1 MSAERPVLIV
11 DDDDAL
17 RETLVKQLAID
28 GEFAA
33 AEAAT
38 LEQAAEMLFAKDAR
52 FDAVILDISL
62 PDGDGRDL
70 CAKLRKQGQ
79 KMPIIM
85 LTGLGEESD
94 EVRGLNVGAN
104 DYVAKPFKLAVLLAR
119 LRAQLRIFEN
129 SEDAVFTIGPYTFRP
144 AAKLL
149 QEPVKNRRIRLT
161 EKEAAIL
168 KFLYRAGTRAVAR
181 QVLLNEV
188 WGYNAAVTT
197 HTLETHIYRLR
208 QKIEPDPANARL
220 LVTEGGG
227 YRLDPEGVPAR
238 TPMAA
243 QTPVHA

>member
-1 MSAERPVLIV
+1 MAGERPILIV
-11 DDDDAL
+11 DDDRAL
-17 RETLVKQLAID
+17 CAMLAEQLAVE

-33 AEAAT
+33 VDAESAGEADRRMSAR
-38 LEQAAEMLFAKDAR
+38 EAR
-52 FDAVILDISL
+52 FDAVILDVGL

-70 CAKLRKQGQ
+70 CARWRRQGV
-79 KMPIIM
+79 KVPIIM
-85 LTGLGEESD
+85 LTGSD
-94 EVRGLNVGAN
+94 DEADVVRGLDSGAN
-104 DYVAKPFKLAVLLAR
+104 DYIAKPFRLAELLAR

-129 SEDAVFTIGPYTFRP
+129 SEDAVFSIGPYTFRP

-149 QEPVKNRRIRLT
+149 QEAARSRRIRLT

-168 KFLYRAGTRAVAR
+168 KFLYRAGARPVPR

-208 QKIEPDPANARL
+208 QKIEPDPSNARL

-227 YRLDPEGVPAR
+227 YRLDPDGVLGAN
-238 TPMAA
+238 
-243 QTPVHA
+243 

>member
-17 RETLVKQLAID
+17 RETLVEQLALD
-28 GEFAA
+28 GEFATA
-33 AEAAT
+33 QASSIREAEEKLA
-38 LEQAAEMLFAKDAR
+38 AKDAR
-52 FDAVILDISL
+52 YDAIILDVGL

-70 CAKLRKQGQ
+70 CARLRKQGQ
-79 KMPIIM
+79 RMPIIM
-85 LTGLGEESD
+85 LTGSD
-94 EVRGLNVGAN
+94 HETDVVRGLDSGAN
-104 DYVAKPFKLAVLLAR
+104 DYVAKPFKLTVLLAR

-129 SEDAVFTIGPYTFRP
+129 SDDAVFTIGPYTFRP
-144 AAKLL
+144 SAKLL
-149 QEPVKNRRIRLT
+149 QDTGRNRRIRLT

-168 KFLYRAGTRAVAR
+168 KFLYRAGSRAVAR

-227 YRLDPEGVPAR
+227 YRLDPEGVPAGI
-238 TPMAA
+238 PMPA
-243 QTPVHA
+243 